1 MQTPSPWTWI
11 AGVAVILALSAC
23 SAQPIPNQGVQGNSG
38 GGGGMA
44 YPAPL
49 PQGQLTTTPVR

>member
-1 MQTPSPWTWI
+1 MQTPFQWTWV
-11 AGVAVILALSAC
+11 AGMAAILVLSAC
-23 SAQPIPNQGVQGNSG
+23 SAQPLPNQGVVGNSG

-49 PQGQLTTTPVR
+49 PQGNLTTTPVR